1 MYTYEAEVIRIID
14 GDTIEVIIDLGFK
27 VFWKTK
33 IRLAGIDAPEIDT
46 VDGIVAYDALRFM
59 IASSKIKIVT
69 QKDKQEKFG
78 RYLATVYPFAG
89 KGEGVSVN
97 DLMLKGGYAKPY
109 EGSKR

>member
-33 IRLAGIDAPEIDT
+33 IRLAGIDAPEANT
-46 VDGIVAYDALRFM
+46 VDGVIACDALRFM

-89 KGEGVSVN
+89 NGDGISVN
-97 DLMLKGGYAKPY
+97 ELMIKGGYAKPY
-109 EGSKR
+109 EGGKR

>member
-14 GDTIEVIIDLGFK
+14 GDTIEAIIDLGFK

-59 IASSKIKIVT
+59 IGSSKIKIVT

-89 KGEGVSVN
+89 NGDGISVN
-97 DLMLKGGYAKPY
+97 ELMIKGGYAKPY
-109 EGSKR
+109 EGGKR